1 VGWRVGGWRGVCPGL
16 IRGDRLETCF
26 ALLTGQCLPILIVS
40 GKVCLQVPILPTFT
54 QVDAMLCNWSC

>member
-1 VGWRVGGWRGVCPGL
+1 LQVIL
-16 IRGDRLETCF
+16 NECF
-26 ALLTGQCLPILIVS
+26 GLLTGQSLPILIVS